1 MTDLRCSQ
9 RQLLHLIFHALR
21 GWSLGYGDPW
31 SATLNYVM
39 DPFNMGFLVENIVA
53 SHLRRVFPLT
63 FYWRNGRE
71 IDFLAFRGGQRVLA
85 VEVKYQGR
93 ITSENGRYLLKQV
106 GGGIVLSRDTLDLKS
121 EDLLIIPTA
130 LFLGVV

>member
-1 MTDLRCSQ
+1 
-9 RQLLHLIFHALR
+9 
-21 GWSLGYGDPW
+21 
-31 SATLNYVM
+31 
-39 DPFNMGFLVENIVA
+39 MGFLVENIVA

-71 IDFLAFRGGQRVLA
+71 IDFLAFREGQRVLA

-93 ITSENGRYLLKQV
+93 ITLENGRHLLKQV
-106 GGGIVLSRDTLDLKS
+106 GSGIVLSRDALDLKS
-121 EDLLIIPTA
+121 DDLLLIPTA